1 MMIDLEQ
8 FLAESGIDGVVLER
22 WYARE
27 WIVAGRG
34 VLAPGDASARS
45 TASASGAASASGVAH
60 AASASRASHAA
71 SGSNDAQAA
80 DHAAAHIDA
89 PRGAISDIDA
99 ARALFIR
106 DLQGDF
112 GVNDEGIDLVL
123 HLVDQ
128 VHGLRRALA
137 VLRDEFGTPRG

>member
-22 WYARE
+22 WFARE
-27 WIVAGRG
+27 WIVTRVEASAHVAEPSRG
-34 VLAPGDASARS
+34 EATLRGDAM
-45 TASASGAASASGVAH
+45 
-60 AASASRASHAA
+60 SRGDTTSR
-71 SGSNDAQAA
+71 GDATSR
-80 DHAAAHIDA
+80 DEMA
-89 PRGAISDIDA
+89 PRARATSREGDARTEISDVDA

-137 VLRDEFGTPRG
+137 VLRDGFPAPRG

>member
-27 WIVAGRG
+27 WIVAARG
-34 VLAPGDASARS
+34 VLAPVDAAGRS
-45 TASASGAASASGVAH
+45 
-60 AASASRASHAA
+60 AA
-71 SGSNDAQAA
+71 SGSGASRATSGSGTSRATPGSGAARAA
-80 DHAAAHIDA
+80 DDVAARMGE
-89 PRGAISDIDA
+89 PRSEISDIDA
-99 ARALFIR
+99 ARAVFIR

-112 GVNDEGIDLVL
+112 GVNDEGIELVL

-137 VLRDEFGTPRG
+137 VLRDEFGAPRG

>member
-27 WIVAGRG
+27 WIVAARG
-34 VLAPGDASARS
+34 VLAPADASGRNP
-45 TASASGAASASGVAH
+45 SASGASRAASGSG
-60 AASASRASHAA
+60 AAHAA
-71 SGSNDAQAA
+71 SGSNDARVA
-80 DHAAAHIDA
+80 DDAAARIGE

-137 VLRDEFGTPRG
+137 VLRDEFGPRG

>member
-34 VLAPGDASARS
+34 VLAPVDASGRNP
-45 TASASGAASASGVAH
+45 SASGASRAASGSG
-60 AASASRASHAA
+60 AAHAA
-71 SGSNDAQAA
+71 SGSNDAHAA
-80 DHAAAHIDA
+80 DDAAARIGE
-89 PRGAISDIDA
+89 PRGEISDVDA